1 MKSVLLGCVA
11 AIVIAFG
18 AYVVLDGNMQRSAEQ
33 RFTTE
38 GVRL

>member
-1 MKSVLLGCVA
+1 MKSVLIGCVCA
-11 AIVIAFG
+11 VVVALG
-18 AYVVLDGNMQRSAEQ
+18 AYAVLDTNIQRSAEQ

>member
-1 MKSVLLGCVA
+1 MKSILIGA
-11 AIVIAFG
+11 VIAVIVAIG
-18 AYVVLDGNMQRSAEQ
+18 AYAVLDTSLQRTAEQ

>member
-11 AIVIAFG
+11 AIVIALG
-18 AYVVLDGNMQRSAEQ
+18 AYAVLDGTVQRSAEQ